1 MVGKR
6 GKMKSENI
14 QQINLEEEIFRKN
27 KELASKLR
35 AEFSKK
41 GIFVVNIL
49 GSPGCGKT
57 TFLKA
62 LAAELG
68 KERIY
73 VIEGDLESDI
83 DTQALVNFG
92 VRAYQINTL
101 GGCHLDAPMIEKAMQ
116 KISLKKGD
124 ILFIENVGNLVCPAE
139 FEIGEHIK
147 VVLCSVPEG
156 SDKPYKYPIIFE
168 KASAVVLTKT
178 DILEHFDFDKAFF
191 KNGVKKLNKLA
202 SIFEISAKK
211 SLGINAFAKWLLS
224 KVKEI

>member
-1 MVGKR
+1 ME
-6 GKMKSENI
+6 SENT
-14 QQINLEEEIFRKN
+14 QQINLEEEIFRRN
-27 KELASKLR
+27 EELAAKLN

-41 GIFVVNIL
+41 GVFVINIL

-62 LAAELG
+62 LATELG
-68 KERIY
+68 KKRVA

-83 DTQALVNFG
+83 DTQALLSFG

-116 KISLKKGD
+116 KIELKKGD

-147 VVLCSVPEG
+147 VVLSSVPEG
-156 SDKPYKYPIIFE
+156 SDKPYKYPTIFE
-168 KASAVVLTKT
+168 KASAVVLTKI
-178 DILEHFDFDKAFF
+178 DILEHFDFDKNFF
-191 KNGVKKLNKLA
+191 ENGVKKLNKLA
-202 SIFEISAKK
+202 KIFETSAKK
-211 SLGINAFAKWLLS
+211 TSGISDFAKWLLI
-224 KVKEI
+224 KVSQI